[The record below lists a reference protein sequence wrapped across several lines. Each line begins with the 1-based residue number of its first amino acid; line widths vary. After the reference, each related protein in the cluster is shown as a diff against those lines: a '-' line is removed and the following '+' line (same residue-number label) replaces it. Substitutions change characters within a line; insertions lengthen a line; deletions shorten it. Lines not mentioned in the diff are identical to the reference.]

1 VTTNALTREKR
12 RDLSSSPTLPLRE
25 GEDRAATSGKAEDV
39 RALTILACGALA
51 RELTAIVAR
60 NNLTGVRIA
69 CLPAK
74 LHNRPNL
81 IPELVRR
88 KIHRL
93 RETGA
98 GEIFVAYA
106 DCGTGGELDRVL
118 ADEHVERLPGA
129 HCYAFYAGLTAF
141 NALHDEEPGTFY
153 LTDYL
158 ARHFDT
164 LIVKGLGLDR
174 HPQLFDDYFRNYR
187 RLIYLRQSRE
197 PDLMSRA
204 ERAAAFL
211 RLPLVVR
218 DTGYGLLESEVLA
231 RVA

>member
-1 VTTNALTREKR
+1 MSRCE
-12 RDLSSSPTLPLRE
+12 SSPAKRGRGTTRSVVE
-25 GEDRAATSGKAEDV
+25 GATAT
-39 RALTILACGALA
+39 LTILACGALA

-60 NNLTGVRIA
+60 NGLTGVRIA

-93 RETGA
+93 RELGA
-98 GEIFVAYA
+98 PIFVAYA

-118 ADEHVERLPGA
+118 FEEGVERLPGA
-129 HCYAFYAGLTAF
+129 HCYAFYTGLAAF
-141 NALHDEEPGTFY
+141 DALHDEEPGTFY

-158 ARHFDT
+158 CWHFDT
-164 LIVKGLGLDR
+164 LMVRGLGLDR
-174 HPQLFDDYFRNYR
+174 HPELFDDYFRNYR
-187 RLIYLRQSRE
+187 RLVYLRQSAA
-197 PDLMSRA
+197 PDLMPRA
-204 ERAAAFL
+204 EQAAAFL
-211 RLPLVVR
+211 KLPLVVR
-218 DTGYGLLESEVLA
+218 DTGYGLLESEVVA

>member
-1 VTTNALTREKR
+1 MLALPAHPRE
-12 RDLSSSPTLPLRE
+12 
-25 GEDRAATSGKAEDV
+25 SGDPGLKPSLGGQTGT
-39 RALTILACGALA
+39 LTILACGALA
-51 RELTAIVAR
+51 RELTAIVAKNR
-60 NNLTGVRIA
+60 MSGVRIA

-74 LHNRPNL
+74 LHNRPQL

-93 RETGA
+93 RETG

-118 ADEHVERLPGA
+118 AEERVERLPGA
-129 HCYAFYAGLTAF
+129 HCYAFYAGLDAF
-141 NALHDEEPGTFY
+141 DALHDEEPGTFY

-164 LIVKGLGLDR
+164 LMVKGLGLDR
-174 HPQLFDDYFRNYR
+174 HPELFDDYFRNYR
-187 RLIYLRQSRE
+187 RLVYLRQSRE
-197 PDLMSRA
+197 PDLMPRA
-204 ERAAAFL
+204 EKAAAFL
-211 RLPLVVR
+211 KLPLVVR
-218 DTGYGLLESEVLA
+218 DTGYGLLESEVRA

>member
-1 VTTNALTREKR
+1 MTTNALTREKG

-25 GEDRAATSGKAEDV
+25 GRNRAATSGRGEDV
-39 RALTILACGALA
+39 RALAILACGALA

-60 NNLTGVRIA
+60 NNLAGVRIA

-74 LHNRPNL
+74 LHNRPQL

-98 GEIFVAYA
+98 EIFCAYA

-118 ADEHVERLPGA
+118 AEEGVDRLPGA
-129 HCYAFYAGLTAF
+129 HCYAFYAGIDAF
-141 NALHDEEPGTFY
+141 DALHDEEPGTLY

-158 ARHFDT
+158 ARHFKR
-164 LIVKGLGLDR
+164 LIVEGLGLDR
-174 HPQLFDDYFRNYR
+174 HPELFPDYFRHYR
-187 RLIYLRQSRE
+187 RVVYLAQSPT
-197 PDLMSRA
+197 PDLMRRA
-204 ERAAAFL
+204 EDAAAYL
-211 RLPLVVR
+211 ELPLVVR
-218 DTGYGLLESEVLA
+218 DTGYGVLETDVLA
-231 RVA
+231 RAS

>member
-1 VTTNALTREKR
+1 MTSLTASPPPILPRVAGEGNRAKR
-12 RDLSSSPTLPLRE
+12 GGGGT
-25 GEDRAATSGKAEDV
+25 G
-39 RALTILACGALA
+39 ALTILACGALA
-51 RELTAIVAR
+51 RELTAIVVH
-60 NNLTGVRIA
+60 NNLVGVRIT

-74 LHNRPNL
+74 LHNRPQL

-93 RETGA
+93 RESG

-118 ADEHVERLPGA
+118 VEEGVERLPGA
-129 HCYAFYAGLTAF
+129 HCYAFYAGLAAF
-141 NALHDEEPGTFY
+141 DTLHDEESGTFY

-164 LIVKGLGLDR
+164 LMVKGLGLDR
-174 HPQLFDDYFRNYR
+174 HPELFDDYFRNYR
-187 RLIYLRQSRE
+187 RLVYLRQSPE
-197 PDLMSRA
+197 PDLMPRA

-211 RLPLVVR
+211 KLPLVVR
-218 DTGYGLLESEVLA
+218 DTGYGLLESEVRA